1 MSLGGNSW
9 MILASASNPLTQQPE
24 TFVAYVCFRL
34 SIRRWGTLASHELE
48 VASQSHEVNIRST
61 DNVEALISVTLSYA
75 IGGISVRL
83 SVRHTHTH
91 GGIDSRLNMQFLPHD
106 AMHSADYDIARC
118 LCLSAC
124 LPHAGILSKRF
135 YYQTFLL
142 SDRHTI
148 LVFCSTKHYGNI
160 STETTLTEAPNAGG
174 TKNLDFRP
182 ISGYISEKIQDRL

>member
-1 MSLGGNSW
+1 MSLDGNSW

-91 GGIDSRLNMQFLPHD
+91 TVVSTQGWTCSFYRTMPC
-106 AMHSADYDIARC
+106 IARTMI
-118 LCLSAC
+118 SQDVSVC
-124 LPHAGILSKRF
+124 LPV
-135 YYQTFLL
+135 Y
-142 SDRHTI
+142 HTP
-148 LVFCSTKHYGNI
+148 VFCRNGSTIKLFYCRI
-160 STETTLTEAPNAGG
+160 G
-174 TKNLDFRP
+174 TPF
-182 ISGYISEKIQDRL
+182 

>member
-48 VASQSHEVNIRST
+48 VASQSHEVNMRST

-148 LVFCSTKHYGNI
+148 LVFLQHQTLWQYFDGDYPNWGAECRGYEKSRFSTNI
-160 STETTLTEAPNAGG
+160 WLYLRKDT
-174 TKNLDFRP
+174 R
-182 ISGYISEKIQDRL
+182 